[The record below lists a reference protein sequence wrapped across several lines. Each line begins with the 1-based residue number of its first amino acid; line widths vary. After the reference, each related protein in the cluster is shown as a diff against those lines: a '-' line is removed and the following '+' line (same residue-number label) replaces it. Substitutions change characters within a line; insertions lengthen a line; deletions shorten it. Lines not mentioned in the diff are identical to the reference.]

1 VKASTPL
8 RAPYRRASTEDPVPA
23 LLKAERKMS
32 RLQAA
37 LGDAWA
43 AIITLREE
51 LRAERARAARQ
62 S

>member
-1 VKASTPL
+1 VKAGKPL
-8 RAPYRRASTEDPVPA
+8 RAGYRRAATEDPA
-23 LLKAERKMS
+23 LAVLKAQRKMS

-51 LRAERARAARQ
+51 LRAERAKAARQ
-62 S
+62 P